1 MRTLSQNPQGNEMSD
16 TGIDLK
22 YVHFQQS
29 FAAIAADINE
39 WAERKGWNEDDPT
52 RWLVADHPTLNA
64 HRESAIIAH
73 DISKVA
79 LMGTELAEAIEGIRH
94 GNPPSDKIGDA
105 GFNQVEEELA
115 DTIIRIAHFAAQRGY
130 RVGEALIAKL
140 AYNEK
145 RPYKHGKLA

>member
-1 MRTLSQNPQGNEMSD
+1 MGVVDQVRAAGRQGGFNDIEQE
-16 TGIDLK
+16 
-22 YVHFQQS
+22 VFVAS
-29 FAAIAADINE
+29 FRRLAEHINE
-39 WAERKGWNEDDPT
+39 WAERKGWNEDDPM
-52 RWLVADHPTLNA
+52 RWQPVNADGYTPDRVRGIL
-64 HRESAIIAH
+64 IAH

-115 DTIIRIAHFAAQRGY
+115 DTIIRIAHFAAQRNY
-130 RVGEALIAKL
+130 RVAEALIAKL

>member
-1 MRTLSQNPQGNEMSD
+1 MSTELTATD
-16 TGIDLK
+16 FHYFIR
-22 YVHFQQS
+22 S
-29 FAAIAADINE
+29 FNAVSKHINA

-52 RWLVADHPTLNA
+52 RWPEFTDGKARSSDELKRLNA
-64 HRESAIIAH
+64 AVVAH
-73 DISKVA
+73 DISKIG
-79 LMGTELAEAIEGIRH
+79 LMGTELAEVIEGIRH
-94 GNPPSDKIGDA
+94 GNPPSDKIGEFSA
-105 GFNQVEEELA
+105 AEEELA